1 MFESENKMLR
11 NRTHNVTVLCVCP
24 PPLPTIQ
31 LHPSTFMH
39 INSAETKKARGFIT
53 DNVLTLPF
61 GGGALGLAGTG
72 SWAGFAGIG
81 FLGSL
86 KAHKVFSVRL

>member
-11 NRTHNVTVLCVCP
+11 NRTHNTTVPGVRP
-24 PPLPTIQ
+24 PPLPTTQ
-31 LHPSTFMH
+31 LYTSTSVH
-39 INSAETKKARGFIT
+39 IHSAETKKARGFIT

-86 KAHKVFSVRL
+86 KAYKVFSVRL

>member
-1 MFESENKMLR
+1 MFS
-11 NRTHNVTVLCVCP
+11 
-24 PPLPTIQ
+24 
-31 LHPSTFMH
+31 
-39 INSAETKKARGFIT
+39 
-53 DNVLTLPF
+53 TLPF

-86 KAHKVFSVRL
+86 KAYKKYLALDCRVDFKINP